1 MRYVSFQVDDQIR
14 YGRVD
19 EDDIIELSSNFPQW
33 KTLKDV
39 VANQGFDQLDEVASG
54 KEATHALEQV
64 ELTIPIPDPPK
75 ILCVGVNY
83 PARNE
88 EFDDGK
94 PPPEYPSLFVR
105 FPCSLVG
112 HGRPV
117 IIPRET
123 TQLDYEGEIAIII
136 GKRGRRISQA
146 DAYDHIAGMTLCNEA
161 SVRDW
166 MRHGKFN
173 VTQGKNFDRSG
184 SMGPWFNR
192 YVERSQLDDIELK
205 TWING
210 ELRQRDRTSRMIFS
224 FARIIEYVSTFMT
237 LLPGDVINTGTPT
250 GNGSFQK
257 PPKFLKEGDIIE
269 IEADGLGRLVNSV
282 ENEQC

>member
-54 KEATHALEQV
+54 KEATHSLEQV

-105 FPCSLVG
+105 FPRSLVG

-224 FARIIEYVSTFMT
+224 FARIIEYVSTFTT

-269 IEADGLGRLVNSV
+269 IEADGLGRLVNPV